1 MGCSPTI
8 NVLSYTLIE
17 GSPKNKIMPY
27 ILVAI
32 SIFKEIIIVGDKCGY
47 FLNKIL
53 KIKYRYSSVYSKFM
67 S

>member
-53 KIKYRYSSVYSKFM
+53 KIK
-67 S
+67 